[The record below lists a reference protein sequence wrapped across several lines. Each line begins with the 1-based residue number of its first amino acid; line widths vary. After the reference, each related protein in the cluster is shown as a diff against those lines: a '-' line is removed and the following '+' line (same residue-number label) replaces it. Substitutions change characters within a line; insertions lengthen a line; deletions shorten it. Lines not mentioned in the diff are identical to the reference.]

1 MYCLLCIN
9 YIIIILTICLFVHQA
24 VREWLEQL
32 DELVD
37 LFAKVAAESREAK
50 LMNLRK
56 KRQKKMEDKL
66 KVENS
71 SSSQ

>member
-1 MYCLLCIN
+1 MC
-9 YIIIILTICLFVHQA
+9 IIIICLFVHQA
-24 VREWLEQL
+24 VREWSEQL

-37 LFAKVAAESREAK
+37 LFEKVAAESREAK